1 MTNLSPKHIV
11 VALLAVATLMIAP
24 FAFPHASH
32 LLVDA
37 PLATDQG

>member
-11 VALLAVATLMIAP
+11 VALLAVVTLVVAP
-24 FAFPHASH
+24 FAFPRASH

-37 PLATDQG
+37 PLVVGPG